1 MGILES
7 MRAIK
12 VIATVLLIATVSLAK
27 YYQPGE
33 KVIEQ
38 LLELELKRDAYKYGG
53 TPYLTSEHTETRL
66 NVEPI
71 AAKEEQQEEN
81 AFEKFI
87 HNSQKAYDARAAFVA
102 YALKHG
108 YDAEYLTY
116 FAMWFVASFGFIMI
130 LRWALNKLAL
140 RNEEQKLKAKFDEV
154 VIQQLVGEL

>member
-1 MGILES
+1 MGIILES
-7 MRAIK
+7 MIAIK

-53 TPYLTSEHTETRL
+53 TPYLASEHTKTQL
-66 NVEPI
+66 NVELI
-71 AAKEEQQEEN
+71 AAEEEQQEN

-108 YDAEYLTY
+108 YDTEYLTY
-116 FAMWFVASFGFIMI
+116 FAMWFVASFGFIMM